1 MIQTQRRFFI
11 GVAML
16 MATLTAIAQTFTLK
30 GTVTD
35 DEGNAL
41 ELATV
46 ACPSQSKVTMTNL
59 KGEYT
64 MRLHTADSVV
74 IRYSMVG
81 YNTRTRTLYKP
92 QGTQTLR
99 ILLRSSQEL
108 GEVVVTE
115 KRRQTDQMEQLD
127 LKEIK
132 AVPSATGNAI
142 EELIQQQA
150 GVSTHNELSSQYN
163 VRGGSF
169 DENSVYINN
178 VEVYRPLLIRSGQ
191 QEGLS
196 VINADMV
203 ERVGFSSGGFSAKY
217 GDKMSSAL
225 DITYHR
231 PKRFEASAMASL
243 LGGSAYLGTSSKK
256 FSMSHGLRYKT
267 NRYLLGSLETTG
279 EYRPN
284 QLDYQTYI
292 TYEPNRR
299 WTLALLGNI
308 SENHYNFR
316 PKDRE
321 TSFGTMEDAK
331 SFKVYFDGQEKDIFR
346 TLFGT
351 ASLTRHIGD
360 STHVKLLWSAFH
372 TKEQE
377 RYDIQGQYWLNDAQS
392 AEQLGVGTYA
402 EHARNYLTANVQSLK
417 LMVNRQL
424 RRHAIEGALTMK
436 WEHIKEQSRE
446 YEMRDSSGY
455 SVPHTG
461 ERLDLIYNLA
471 SHQDMKSTRLEGY
484 LQDVLRW
491 SSGNSGKA
499 GKTGDSGNPGT
510 PGNSGQS
517 GQSGQPGQLG
527 DSGKSPT
534 FYTLTYGVRFAN
546 WSYNKETIVSP
557 RLSLAIVP
565 GANPNLTYR
574 FATGLYY
581 QAPFYKE
588 LRDTTMS
595 ATGTTVVTL
604 NRNIKSQRSVQVLA
618 AVDYRFKMLGQRP
631 FKFTAEAYYKAL
643 SNLVP
648 YNVQN
653 VKVTYYGENLTA
665 GHAMG
670 LDLKLFG
677 EFVPGT
683 DSWLT
688 FSLMSAQQHFTD
700 KERFGGASYPLPTDQ
715 RFALNLH
722 FTDYF
727 PGTER
732 WKMTL
737 RLAYADGLPFGAP
750 HRGIEAQ
757 NFRAPAYKRADI
769 GMSYL
774 AYKAPS
780 PTAFSIKNVWLSIDC
795 LNLLGISNVN
805 SYYWVTD
812 VTNRQWAVPNYL
824 TGRQINGKVIVEF

>member
-1 MIQTQRRFFI
+1 MYNKT
-11 GVAML
+11 GVFPLLTLMKHLLTRYTLLFVML
-16 MATLTAIAQTFTLK
+16 MTELSLCAQSFTLK
-30 GTVTD
+30 GKVTD

-41 ELATV
+41 ELATISCLEQ
-46 ACPSQSKVTMTNL
+46 AAVTMTNL
-59 KGEYT
+59 KGEFQIK
-64 MRLHTADSVV
+64 LQTADSVV
-74 IRYSMVG
+74 VKFSMIG
-81 YNTRTRTLYKP
+81 YKARTRVFRNPKT
-92 QGTQTLR
+92 TQTVIIQLHAMD
-99 ILLRSSQEL
+99 EL
-108 GEVVVTE
+108 NEVVITQ
-115 KRRQTDQMEQLD
+115 KKRQTDQMEQLD
-127 LKEIK
+127 LKDVK
-132 AVPSATGNAI
+132 GVPSASGNAV

-196 VINADMV
+196 IINSDMV
-203 ERVGFSSGGFSAKY
+203 EKIGFSSGGFSAKY

-225 DITYHR
+225 DITYKR
-231 PKRFEASAMASL
+231 PKEFEASAMASL
-243 LGGSAYLGTSSKK
+243 LGASGYVGMSNKK

-299 WTLALLGNI
+299 WTIDLLGNI
-308 SENHYNFR
+308 SENHYNFA

-321 TSFGTMEDAK
+321 TSFGTMEDVK

-346 TLFGT
+346 TLFGM
-351 ASLTRHIGD
+351 AGITRHFGD
-360 STHVKLLWSAFH
+360 STHVKLMWSAFH

-377 RYDIQGQYWLNDAQS
+377 RYDIQGQYWLNDTHS
-392 AEQLGVGTYA
+392 LNQLGVGTYA

-417 LMVNRQL
+417 LTMNRRFRQ
-424 RRHAIEGALTMK
+424 HDVEAGLTYK

-455 SVPHTG
+455 SIPHTAN
-461 ERLDLIYNLA
+461 RLDLIYTL
-471 SHQDMKSTRLEGY
+471 SSKQDMKSNRLEGY
-484 LQDVLRW
+484 IQDIFRW
-491 SSGNSGKA
+491 HR
-499 GKTGDSGNPGT
+499 GDT
-510 PGNSGQS
+510 H
-517 GQSGQPGQLG
+517 
-527 DSGKSPT
+527 
-534 FYTLTYGVRFAN
+534 YTLNYGVRFAH
-546 WSYNKETIVSP
+546 WSWNKETILSP
-557 RLSLAIVP
+557 RVSLAIVP
-565 GANPNLTYR
+565 ASNQDITFR
-574 FATGLYY
+574 MATGLYY

-588 LRDTTMS
+588 LRDTTS
-595 ATGTTVVTL
+595 TAAGTTVVTL
-604 NRNIKSQRSVQVLA
+604 NQNIKSQRSLQFLA
-618 AVDYRFKMLGQRP
+618 AFDYRFHMKERP

-643 SNLVP
+643 SNLIP

-653 VKVTYYGENLTA
+653 VKVTYYGENLCTGYA
-665 GHAMG
+665 AG

-683 DSWLT
+683 DSWITL
-688 FSLMSAQQHFTD
+688 SLMRTQQ
-700 KERFGGASYPLPTDQ
+700 KMNGQWVPMPTDQ
-715 RFALNLH
+715 RYAVNLH

-750 HRGIEAQ
+750 HRGLESQ

-774 AYKAPS
+774 AYSSKLS
-780 PTAFSIKNVWLSIDC
+780 LHNSKVKNIWLGLDC
-795 LNLLGISNVN
+795 LNLFGISNVN

-812 VTNRQWAVPNYL
+812 INYCQWAVPNYL
-824 TGRQINGKVIVEF
+824 TGRQINGKIIIEL

>member
-1 MIQTQRRFFI
+1 MIHSYKGNVYRHIAITI
-11 GVAML
+11 L
-16 MATLTAIAQTFTLK
+16 LLLTTLQAVGQTFTLK
-30 GTVTD
+30 GLVTD
-35 DEGNAL
+35 DEGKPV
-41 ELATV
+41 EFATV
-46 ACPSQSKVTMTNL
+46 ACGEQSKVTFTNI
-59 KGEYT
+59 KGEYHMT
-64 MRLHTADSVV
+64 LQTADSVKV
-74 IRYSMVG
+74 SFSSVG
-81 YNTRTRTLYKP
+81 YKPRTRTLYKP

-99 ILLRSSQEL
+99 ILLRADGEL
-108 GEVVVTE
+108 GEVIVTE
-115 KRRQTDQMEQLD
+115 RRRQTDQMEQLD
-127 LKEIK
+127 IK
-132 AVPSATGNAI
+132 DLRTGAVSVTGNAI

-196 VINADMV
+196 IINADMV
-203 ERVGFSSGGFSAKY
+203 EKVGFSSGGFSAKY

-225 DITYHR
+225 DITYRR
-231 PKRFEASAMASL
+231 PEKLEATASASL
-243 LGGSAYLGTSSKK
+243 LGGSAYIGYGANNH
-256 FSMSHGLRYKT
+256 FSMSHGIRYKT
-267 NRYLLGSLETTG
+267 NRYLLGSLQTTG

-284 QLDYQTYI
+284 QLDYQTYM
-292 TYEPNRR
+292 TWQPNRR
-299 WTLALLGNI
+299 WTLDFLGNI

-321 TSFGTMEDAK
+321 TSFGTMEDVK
-331 SFKVYFDGQEKDIFR
+331 SFRVYFDGQEKDIFR

-360 STHVKLLWSAFH
+360 STSVKLLWSAFY

-377 RYDIQGQYWLNDAQS
+377 RYDIQGQYWLDDTGS

-402 EHARNYLTANVQSLK
+402 EHARNYLTGRVQSVK
-417 LMVNRQL
+417 LMLNRKL
-424 RRHAIEGALTMK
+424 RKHDIEAGLTYK

-461 ERLDLIYNLA
+461 ERLDLIYTLA
-471 SHQDMKSTRLEGY
+471 SNQDMKSRRVEGY
-484 LQDVLRW
+484 VQDVFRW
-491 SSGNSGKA
+491 HTNS
-499 GKTGDSGNPGT
+499 
-510 PGNSGQS
+510 QS
-517 GQSGQPGQLG
+517 EETDEPRH
-527 DSGKSPT
+527 T
-534 FYTLTYGVRFAN
+534 FFTLTYGLRFAHWTFN
-546 WSYNKETIVSP
+546 RETLLSP
-557 RLSLAIVP
+557 RASLAIVP
-565 GANPNLTYR
+565 ASNPDITYR

-588 LRDTTMS
+588 LRDTTLTS
-595 ATGTTVVTL
+595 SGVTAVTL
-604 NRNIKSQRSVQVLA
+604 NRNIKSQQSWQVLTA
-618 AVDYRFKMLGQRP
+618 FDYRFKMNDRK

-643 SNLVP
+643 SNLIP

-653 VKVTYYGENLTA
+653 VKVTYYGENLTSGYA
-665 GHAMG
+665 LG
-670 LDLKLFG
+670 LDMKLYG

-683 DSWLT
+683 DSWVS
-688 FSLMSAQQHFTD
+688 FSLMRTQQ
-700 KERFGGASYPLPTDQ
+700 KYQGQWVPLPTDQ
-715 RFALNLH
+715 RYSLNLH

-727 PGTER
+727 PGTDR

-757 NFRAPAYKRADI
+757 SFRAPAYKRADI

-774 AYKAPS
+774 ALGNAMNETRNEKWGVKR
-780 PTAFSIKNVWLSIDC
+780 IWLGLDC
-795 LNLLGISNVN
+795 LNLFGISNVN